1 MVRAFKHSPR
11 FKKSY
16 YKSLNAHAHAPA
28 ACKETAESLEALSEL
43 TGASQIISS
52 RIFSCS
58 IVRYNPCRQSLPY
71 KIHQSYAETD
81 TQLAND
87 LYRHLTMSSYHTL
100 PHHVHV
106 TPSRPISTDTA
117 LVNIQSYLALTTTE
131 AYLHP
136 DVIFTSSGPT
146 ASTSLT
152 TGGLVLHQLRRVEA
166 GLRGEYI
173 AVELADLERMRSRS
187 GTPILPGSDAHGE
200 NGLSESN
207 DARLDRLIAGTLH
220 AGGNAEANGFGDNE
234 EVPFTYQ
241 EQLGAAGHRDEIGE
255 IGDRDNAVRE
265 LDHIPKLQ
273 TTKTVPASGGQ
284 KKRPYDDGGATD
296 KASRKK
302 AKKARMAEEKVQRA
316 QARMAGNEVEMA
328 GGGDVEIHGNDRVE
342 LGRAD
347 DMGDDFVQNTY
358 QGDEVG
364 EPVQENPAEAQTNG
378 NGIHAASTDGTEPE
392 TKTRRKKSRKSEG
405 ADIAAPESRDTE
417 DKMDIDIAPV
427 QKLETPEDI
436 AKAKKKEKRDR
447 KSLKKQELRRQSE
460 PVTVNGE

>member
-1 MVRAFKHSPR
+1 
-11 FKKSY
+11 
-16 YKSLNAHAHAPA
+16 
-28 ACKETAESLEALSEL
+28 
-43 TGASQIISS
+43 
-52 RIFSCS
+52 
-58 IVRYNPCRQSLPY
+58 
-71 KIHQSYAETD
+71 
-81 TQLAND
+81 
-87 LYRHLTMSSYHTL
+87 MSSYHAL
-100 PHHVHV
+100 PLHVHV
-106 TPSRPISTDTA
+106 TPSRPISTDAA
-117 LVNIQSYLALTTTE
+117 LANIQSYLNLTTTE

-187 GTPILPGSDAHGE
+187 GTPILSGNDA
-200 NGLSESN
+200 LPASS

-220 AGGNAEANGFGDNE
+220 AGGNVEANGLGDNE

-265 LDHIPKLQ
+265 VDHIPKLQ
-273 TTKTVPASGGQ
+273 TTRTIPASGSQ

-316 QARMAGNEVEMA
+316 QARMAGNEVEIA
-328 GGGDVEIHGNDRVE
+328 GGGGVE
-342 LGRAD
+342 LHGDEKVELDRAD
-347 DMGDDFVQNTY
+347 DAGDDFVQNTY

-364 EPVQENPAEAQTNG
+364 EPVQEHPAEAQTNG
-378 NGIHAASTDGTEPE
+378 NGTHPAPTNGTEPTSE
-392 TKTRRKKSRKSEG
+392 KKKKKSRKSEG
-405 ADIAAPESRDTE
+405 GDIVAPDSKSTE
-417 DKMDIDIAPV
+417 DAMDIDPAEAPKSEV
-427 QKLETPEDI
+427 PNDI

-460 PVTVNGE
+460 GTTADA